1 MSEDCLFANVWT
13 GATPATERRPVFVW
27 IYGGAFSAGSG
38 SDPTFDGESLVRKGL
53 VVVTFYYRLGALGF
67 LATPELSKESGHN
80 ASGNFG
86 LLDDVALLQWVHKNI
101 AAFGA
106 IPIA

>member
-1 MSEDCLFANVWT
+1 M
-13 GATPATERRPVFVW
+13 
-27 IYGGAFSAGSG
+27 
-38 SDPTFDGESLVRKGL
+38 
-53 VVVTFYYRLGALGF
+53 VVTFNYRLGALGF

-101 AAFGA
+101 AAFGGGNSA
-106 IPIA
+106 IIRADPCGVTSQARILEALFSNPASLVKPGR